1 MALLFSAYAWLFAAL
16 FAALGLPIIAIVI
29 AWRPRLTAWAFI
41 GRLARWALRAIG
53 IRVRLIGAEN
63 LAPGHRYVVM
73 GNHVSF
79 LDIFLFA
86 AVFPMPVIAVEKRE
100 NFRLP
105 VYGWLVRR
113 WGNVPIN
120 REDREEAVKA
130 LDEARTRL
138 QASDCSLVVM
148 PEGTRTKTGDMGP
161 FKRGGFH
168 LAVQAGFEILPFSF
182 RGAYDV
188 HPTGTWRFRPG
199 TVELALHPPIDPAVY
214 GLDRLDDLIA
224 AVRAAIAED
233 GSAYR
238 PTSIT

>member
-1 MALLFSAYAWLFAAL
+1 VALLFSLYAWVFAAL
-16 FAALGLPIIAIVI
+16 FAAFGLPAIAAVI
-29 AWRPRLTAWAFI
+29 AWRPRHAAWVAI

-53 IRVRLIGAEN
+53 IQVRLAGAEN
-63 LAPGHRYVVM
+63 LAPGCRYIVM

-120 REDREEAVKA
+120 REDRVAALEA
-130 LDEARTRL
+130 LDEARARL

-148 PEGTRTKTGDMGP
+148 PEGTRTKTGEMGP

-168 LAVQAGFEILPFSF
+168 LAVQAAFEILPFTF

-199 TVELALHPPIDPAVY
+199 TVELALHSPIDPASY
-214 GLDRLDDLIA
+214 GPDRLDDLIS
-224 AVRAAIAED
+224 AVRSAIAE
-233 GSAYR
+233 GTAA
-238 PTSIT
+238 